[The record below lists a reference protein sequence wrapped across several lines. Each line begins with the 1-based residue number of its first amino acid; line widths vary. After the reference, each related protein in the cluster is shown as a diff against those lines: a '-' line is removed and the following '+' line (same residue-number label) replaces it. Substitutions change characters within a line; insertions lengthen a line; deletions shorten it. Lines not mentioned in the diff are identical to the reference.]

1 MWDLK
6 WIRKAGLR
14 DAKRRTATLTIV
26 VGCAIPISVGLVC
39 LRFATPLERASYDLP
54 FRWRTPVNTD
64 RNEIV
69 LVYIDAESA
78 EQLHQPINEIWDRS
92 LHLRLLERLT
102 KDGARLILYD
112 IIFDTASAN
121 PAMDEAFAEA
131 LRRFGHA
138 VLAGGMEII
147 QPRGGVKQERIIA
160 PIDIFRKAAAGWGIM
175 VFRPVDADY
184 VVRQIYSG
192 GEVPTGTWRAAEVL
206 GAPVTK
212 TQPHGESTRWINYY
226 GPPGQLT
233 SINLAQA
240 LDTSRLPAGFFKD
253 KVVMLGGWQIGGPGH
268 NGLDEFA
275 TPSSDG
281 IPKLAQ
287 GLEVHATILLNY
299 LRSEWL
305 TRMTTGGEV
314 LAVVIIG
321 LLAGLLSRLRPLTA
335 TTGAVVL
342 AALIAVAACWLV
354 WNRHVWFNWLT
365 PATVQVPIGLVW
377 AVGSQ
382 YLLESRRRK
391 ELRRAFGFYLSPEM
405 ADRIGDADFNL
416 KPGGKIV
423 EVTVMF
429 TDLEN
434 FTTLSEKLDPTE
446 VSAILTS
453 YFGQTTR
460 CIHQNHGTVIKYIGD
475 AVFAAWDAIR
485 EPQHAIRAAEAA
497 CDLRALTELEIGGKN
512 LRTRVGIHTGKVL
525 AGNLGS
531 EFRFD
536 YTMIGDAVNFA
547 SRLESLNKFLNTQ
560 VLLSDDV
567 QRQLEDKFMT
577 RRLGEFQVAGKTESV
592 VIHELL
598 CRRESHN
605 DERDWIEI
613 FEQGLVVFRAGEFD
627 RARELMMRTREMR
640 NGTDGPAEF
649 YLQRIVQLETNGGGE
664 HWTGVVELNE
674 K

>member
-1 MWDLK
+1 MWDFK
-6 WIRKAGLR
+6 WIRKVGLR
-14 DAKRRTATLTIV
+14 EAKKRRMTLATA
-26 VGCAIPISVGLVC
+26 VGCTITIGIGLAC
-39 LRFATPLERASYDLP
+39 LRFAAPLERASYDLP
-54 FRWRTPVNTD
+54 FRWRAPLDPD
-64 RNEIV
+64 RNGVV
-69 LVYIDAESA
+69 LVYLDAKSA
-78 EQLHQPINEIWDRS
+78 WDLHQPIDDIWNRN
-92 LHLRLLERLT
+92 LHVQLLERLT
-102 KDGARLILYD
+102 KDRARLILYD
-112 IIFDTASAN
+112 IIFDTPSSDAAI
-121 PAMDEAFAEA
+121 DEAFAEA
-131 LRRFGHA
+131 LHHFGHA
-138 VLAGGMEII
+138 VLSGGIEII
-147 QPRGGVKQERIIA
+147 QPRGGVKQERILA
-160 PIDIFRKAAAGWGIM
+160 PIEIFRKAAAGWGVG
-175 VFRPVDADY
+175 VFNPVDADY

-192 GEVPTGTWRAAEVL
+192 GEVPAATWRGAEVL

-212 TQPHGESTRWINYY
+212 TQFGGDAQLRWVNYY

-233 SINLAQA
+233 SISLADA
-240 LDTSRLPAGFFKD
+240 LGVPAGFFRD
-253 KVVMLGGWQIGGPGH
+253 KVVMIGGWEVSGPGR
-268 NGLDEFA
+268 NGRDEFA
-275 TPSSDG
+275 TPFPNG
-281 IPKLAQ
+281 FPRLAQ

-299 LRSEWL
+299 IRSEWL
-305 TRMTTGGEV
+305 TQMTTGCQV
-314 LAVVIIG
+314 LVVVIVG

-335 TTGAVVL
+335 TACAVVL
-342 AALIAVAACWLV
+342 AALIAGAACWLV
-354 WNRHVWFNWLT
+354 WNRYVWFNWLT
-365 PATVQVPIGLVW
+365 PAAVQVPIGLVW

-460 CIHQNHGTVIKYIGD
+460 CIQQNHGTVIKYIGD

-497 CDLRALTELEIGGKN
+497 CDLRAVIELEIEGKK

-547 SRLESLNKFLNTQ
+547 SRLESLNKYLNTQ

-567 QRQLEDKFMT
+567 QRQLDDKFVT
-577 RRLGEFQVAGKTESV
+577 RRLGEFKVAGKTESV

-598 CRRESHN
+598 CRREAHN
-605 DERDWIEI
+605 YEHDWIEI
-613 FEQGLVVFRAGEFD
+613 FEQGLVVFRAGDFD
-627 RARELMMRTREMR
+627 RARQLMMRTREMR
-640 NGTDGPAEF
+640 DGGDGPAGF
-649 YLQRIVQLETNGGGE
+649 YLRRIDQLVTNGRGE
-664 HWTGVVELNE
+664 DWTGVVELN
-674 K
+674 KK